1 MKVAVYRVDNETIY
15 IERIPSNAKLV
26 KVNGYYAYSKGR
38 IVRRVITE
46 KPSDPKVVI
55 EYALVLRMY
64 YKKNVDLKIVD
75 HKLGRFIRFKR
86 EDGFPIY
93 VNVKTLDVYVKHSDL
108 RNPVFAKAI
117 GFFLNSCG
125 YRVREKTVMRI

>member
-1 MKVAVYRVDNETIY
+1 MYRIGNETIY
-15 IERIPSNAKLV
+15 VERIPSNANLV
-26 KVNGYYAYSKGR
+26 KIDGYYAYSKGR

-55 EYALVLRMY
+55 EYALVLRTY
-64 YKKNVDLKIVD
+64 YKKNVDLKIID
-75 HKLGRFIRFKR
+75 HKMGRFIRFKR

-93 VNVKTLDVYVKHSDL
+93 VNVKTLDVYVKRDDL
-108 RNPVFAKAI
+108 RNPMFAKAI

>member
-1 MKVAVYRVDNETIY
+1 MKVAVYRIGNETIY
-15 IERIPSNAKLV
+15 VERIPSNANLV
-26 KVNGYYAYSKGR
+26 KIDGYYAYSKGR

-55 EYALVLRMY
+55 EYALVLRTY
-64 YKKNVDLKIVD
+64 YKKNVDLKIID
-75 HKLGRFIRFKR
+75 HKMGRFIRFKR

-93 VNVKTLDVYVKHSDL
+93 VNVKTLDVYVKRDDL
-108 RNPVFAKAI
+108 RNPMFAKAI

>member
-1 MKVAVYRVDNETIY
+1 VYRIGNETIY
-15 IERIPSNAKLV
+15 VERIPSNANLV
-26 KVNGYYAYSKGR
+26 KIDGYYAYSKGR

-55 EYALVLRMY
+55 EYALVLRTY
-64 YKKNVDLKIVD
+64 YKKNVDLKIID
-75 HKLGRFIRFKR
+75 HKMGRFIRFKR

-93 VNVKTLDVYVKHSDL
+93 VNVKTLDVYVKRDDL
-108 RNPVFAKAI
+108 RNPMFAKAI

>member
-1 MKVAVYRVDNETIY
+1 MKVAVYRVGNETIY
-15 IERIPSNAKLV
+15 VERIPSNAKLV

-46 KPSDPKVVI
+46 KPRDYKSII
-55 EYALVLRMY
+55 EYALILRTSY
-64 YKKNVDLKIVD
+64 GKNVDLKIVD

-125 YRVREKTVMRI
+125 YKTKERTVMRI

>member
-1 MKVAVYRVDNETIY
+1 MKVAVYRVGNETIY
-15 IERIPSNAKLV
+15 IERIPSNANLV
-26 KVNGYYAYSKGR
+26 KINGYYAYSKGR

-46 KPSDPKVVI
+46 KPRDYKSII
-55 EYALVLRMY
+55 EYALILRTSY
-64 YKKNVDLKIVD
+64 GKNVDLKIVD

-125 YRVREKTVMRI
+125 YKTKERTVMRI

>member
-1 MKVAVYRVDNETIY
+1 MKVAVYRVGNETIY
-15 IERIPSNAKLV
+15 IERIPSNANLV
-26 KVNGYYAYSKGR
+26 KINGYYAYSKGR

-46 KPSDPKVVI
+46 KPRDYKSII
-55 EYALVLRMY
+55 EYALILRTSY
-64 YKKNVDLKIVD
+64 GKNVDLKIVD

>member
-1 MKVAVYRVDNETIY
+1 MKVAVYKVGNETIY
-15 IERIPSNAKLV
+15 IERIPSNANLV
-26 KVNGYYAYSKGR
+26 KINGYYAYSKGR

-55 EYALVLRMY
+55 EYALVLRTY
-64 YKKNVDLKIVD
+64 YKKNVDLKIID
-75 HKLGRFIRFKR
+75 HKMGRFIRFKR

-93 VNVKTLDVYVKHSDL
+93 VNVKTLDVYVKRDDL
-108 RNPVFAKAI
+108 RNPMFAKAI